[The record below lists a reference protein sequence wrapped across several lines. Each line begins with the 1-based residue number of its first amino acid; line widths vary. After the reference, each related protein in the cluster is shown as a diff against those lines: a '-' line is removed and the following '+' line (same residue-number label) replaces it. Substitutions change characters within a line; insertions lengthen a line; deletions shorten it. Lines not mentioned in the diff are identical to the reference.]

1 MKLYIKEVFVILIF
15 FSSGVYGMEESGKKR
30 PFPGEAPFK
39 IPTTKRIK
47 FPHEK
52 LADIFPAIEK
62 IKEKLTEPNQ
72 DLSILITQFLDIYK
86 DIEITIFTLEKNDYA
101 KQQEI
106 VLNDFQYVINHLI
119 TNQEYELA
127 SQLLKRITSI
137 KWKKSGSSKK
147 LTAFSATFKKLA
159 KNFQNEPNKDNQ
171 KVDSEAQRTDP
182 RVIEQ
187 EILLIETQLHEK
199 KSEVQQIFLKIIQNS
214 EILFQTLVHK
224 QITPNDFVELLLKH
238 YQELELINLQTLMP
252 LISLE
257 NQTSMIQ
264 NIIESIDFLINN
276 ANFDQAFAIID
287 NGLRLSCW
295 YFSDYNKKIFF
306 ASLKQKNRELKKV
319 IIEKINI
326 SR

>member
-199 KSEVQQIFLKIIQNS
+199 VF
-214 EILFQTLVHK
+214 
-224 QITPNDFVELLLKH
+224 H
-238 YQELELINLQTLMP
+238 YFE
-252 LISLE
+252 
-257 NQTSMIQ
+257 
-264 NIIESIDFLINN
+264 
-276 ANFDQAFAIID
+276 
-287 NGLRLSCW
+287 
-295 YFSDYNKKIFF
+295 
-306 ASLKQKNRELKKV
+306 
-319 IIEKINI
+319 
-326 SR
+326 